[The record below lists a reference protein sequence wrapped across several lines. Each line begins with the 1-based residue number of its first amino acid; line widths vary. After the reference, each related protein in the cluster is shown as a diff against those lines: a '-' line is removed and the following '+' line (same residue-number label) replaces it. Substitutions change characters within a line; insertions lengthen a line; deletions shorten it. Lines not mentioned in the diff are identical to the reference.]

1 MCWYEQLDEKVREY
15 LPDMTMEREVPLSK
29 HTSFRI
35 GGPARRLAFP
45 ANREQLVILMG
56 LAESCGVKP
65 FLLGRGTNLLVDD
78 RGLDTLV
85 IKTAEHMTAVRQ
97 LDEVTLEAD
106 AGILLNHL
114 AVYAQQHGLSGL
126 EFAHGIPGTLGGA
139 ICMNA
144 GAYGGE
150 MRQVVT
156 EVTALLPEGVRR
168 FTAEEAAFG
177 YRRSAFLDTEAV
189 VLGARLRLTPDD
201 PAAIRRRMDDLMA
214 RRRQSQPLEY
224 PSAGS
229 TFKRPEGYFAG
240 TLIEQTGLK
249 GLTVGGAQ
257 VSTKHA
263 GFVINV
269 GGATP
274 PTACIWS
281 RRCGSSA
288 EKGTSM
294 EILIITGLS
303 GGGKSRAASYLE
315 DIGYYTVDN
324 LPAEMMVKFA
334 DFCAGSSG
342 RYDRVAL
349 VYDVRSGE
357 PTDILIETLE
367 RLKASGVNCR
377 MLFLEADNQTI
388 VNRYKETRR
397 MHPLQ
402 KKGES
407 VEQAIRR
414 EREWMQPVRDHAD
427 FVLDTS
433 ALSIA
438 KLRSELLD
446 LFGQQGDRGGLAVNI
461 LSFGFKHGIPI
472 EADLVFDVRFMPNP
486 YYVPELKNKT
496 GLDQAVRDF
505 VFSFR
510 QTNDFMEQLE
520 KMLTFL
526 LPLYAEEGKS
536 ALVIAIGCTGGHHR
550 SVAVAHELA
559 EYITEEGYQVTEN
572 HRDISR

>member
-1 MCWYEQLDEKVREY
+1 
-15 LPDMTMEREVPLSK
+15 
-29 HTSFRI
+29 
-35 GGPARRLAFP
+35 
-45 ANREQLVILMG
+45 
-56 LAESCGVKP
+56 
-65 FLLGRGTNLLVDD
+65 
-78 RGLDTLV
+78 
-85 IKTAEHMTAVRQ
+85 
-97 LDEVTLEAD
+97 
-106 AGILLNHL
+106 
-114 AVYAQQHGLSGL
+114 
-126 EFAHGIPGTLGGA
+126 
-139 ICMNA
+139 
-144 GAYGGE
+144 
-150 MRQVVT
+150 
-156 EVTALLPEGVRR
+156 
-168 FTAEEAAFG
+168 
-177 YRRSAFLDTEAV
+177 
-189 VLGARLRLTPDD
+189 
-201 PAAIRRRMDDLMA
+201 
-214 RRRQSQPLEY
+214 
-224 PSAGS
+224 
-229 TFKRPEGYFAG
+229 
-240 TLIEQTGLK
+240 
-249 GLTVGGAQ
+249 
-257 VSTKHA
+257 
-263 GFVINV
+263 
-269 GGATP
+269 
-274 PTACIWS
+274 
-281 RRCGSSA
+281 
-288 EKGTSM
+288 M

-446 LFGQQGDRGGLAVNI
+446 LFGQQGDRGGLAVNV

-550 SVAVAHELA
+550 SVAVANELA

>member
-1 MCWYEQLDEKVREY
+1 
-15 LPDMTMEREVPLSK
+15 
-29 HTSFRI
+29 
-35 GGPARRLAFP
+35 
-45 ANREQLVILMG
+45 
-56 LAESCGVKP
+56 
-65 FLLGRGTNLLVDD
+65 
-78 RGLDTLV
+78 
-85 IKTAEHMTAVRQ
+85 
-97 LDEVTLEAD
+97 
-106 AGILLNHL
+106 
-114 AVYAQQHGLSGL
+114 
-126 EFAHGIPGTLGGA
+126 
-139 ICMNA
+139 
-144 GAYGGE
+144 
-150 MRQVVT
+150 
-156 EVTALLPEGVRR
+156 
-168 FTAEEAAFG
+168 
-177 YRRSAFLDTEAV
+177 
-189 VLGARLRLTPDD
+189 
-201 PAAIRRRMDDLMA
+201 
-214 RRRQSQPLEY
+214 
-224 PSAGS
+224 
-229 TFKRPEGYFAG
+229 
-240 TLIEQTGLK
+240 
-249 GLTVGGAQ
+249 
-257 VSTKHA
+257 
-263 GFVINV
+263 
-269 GGATP
+269 
-274 PTACIWS
+274 
-281 RRCGSSA
+281 
-288 EKGTSM
+288 M

-461 LSFGFKHGIPI
+461 LAFGFKHGIPI

-550 SVAVAHELA
+550 SVAVANELGRIFN
-559 EYITEEGYQVTEN
+559 EKGYRTTVT
-572 HRDISR
+572 HRDLDFIAKGDKK